1 MAFGG
6 ALMLAPSVCW
16 DGWRAAISTAAAMT
30 QIAPTNTARG
40 VSGLLVIDVTLV
52 GTAQTPPVAVSG
64 ATFFERID
72 RVVGSW
78 LSSLFSPAP
87 ISS

>member
-1 MAFGG
+1 
-6 ALMLAPSVCW
+6 
-16 DGWRAAISTAAAMT
+16 MT

-52 GTAQTPPVAVSG
+52 GTARTPPVAVSG

-72 RVVGSW
+72 RVVDFLAFLAFFAGTDIL
-78 LSSLFSPAP
+78 LSESR
-87 ISS
+87 